1 MSFVFSHNNVVRIS
15 YQENIVLTLRIP
27 TESVNGSVNSDVLL
41 ELINPQISYA
51 NNGFVLCSPNMKT
64 HSCQYNWNA
73 LKRLSKWLKL
83 VSDQYRCTLNSTFC
97 ILVVDIPNMTKHLSI
112 YCIMEYCER
121 FHQDNKAIGY
131 LWTIDNSCRSLDSCL
146 KKLDRQLRSYSA
158 SNSKKNKN
166 QTLQSTEM
174 NS

>member
-15 YQENIVLTLRIP
+15 YQENIVLTLRIQ

-41 ELINPQISYA
+41 ELINPQISYG
-51 NNGFVLCSPNMKT
+51 NNWFVLCSPNMKT

-97 ILVVDIPNMTKHLSI
+97 ILVVDIPNMTKH
-112 YCIMEYCER
+112 CER

-158 SNSKKNKN
+158 SNSKKKN
-166 QTLQSTEM
+166 QTLQSTGI